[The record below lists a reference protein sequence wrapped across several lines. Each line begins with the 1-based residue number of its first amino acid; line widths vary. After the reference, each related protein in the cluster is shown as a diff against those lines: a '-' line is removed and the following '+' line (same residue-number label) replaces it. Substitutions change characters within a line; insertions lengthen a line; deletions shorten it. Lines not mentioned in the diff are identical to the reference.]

1 MTAPRRWTLAIVVAA
16 AATTMAGCSDSLEP
30 ASPEAAPPAS
40 VPTSSSTPTTR
51 PSATATSAF
60 CLDLSTFQ
68 VGVIAY
74 SAEVGAAIEGEPLD
88 FKELRRKAVLIAGM
102 GERMQASAPPD
113 VAKHF
118 RTVLKAIDTSAS
130 HLKSGAK
137 TRDVVDPVYGE
148 RNRPAFDAVNNY
160 DCGAASQGKA

>member
-1 MTAPRRWTLAIVVAA
+1 MTAPLRWTLAIVA
-16 AATTMAGCSDSLEP
+16 AATTMAGCSN
-30 ASPEAAPPAS
+30 SPEAAPPETAP
-40 VPTSSSTPTTR
+40 PTSAPASSSTPTTR

>member
-1 MTAPRRWTLAIVVAA
+1 MTAPRRWILAIA
-16 AATTMAGCSDSLEP
+16 AATTMAGCSS
-30 ASPEAAPPAS
+30 SPEAASPKASPPAS
-40 VPTSSSTPTTR
+40 TPASSSTPTPR

-60 CLDLSTFQ
+60 CLDLPTLQ

-88 FKELRRKAVLIAGM
+88 FEELRRKATLIADM

-113 VAKHF
+113 IAQHF

-148 RNRPAFDAVNNY
+148 RNRPAFDAVNDY
-160 DCGAASQGKA
+160 DCGAAFQGKA

>member
-1 MTAPRRWTLAIVVAA
+1 MTAPRRWILAFAA
-16 AATTMAGCSDSLEP
+16 AMTVAGCSS
-30 ASPEAAPPAS
+30 SPEAAPPAS
-40 VPTSSSTPTTR
+40 APASASARASSSTPTTR

-88 FKELRRKAVLIAGM
+88 FKELRRKAALIAGM

-118 RTVLKAIDTSAS
+118 RTVLKAIATSAS
-130 HLKSGAK
+130 NLKSGA
-137 TRDVVDPVYGE
+137 TGRDVVDPVYGE
-148 RNRPAFDAVNNY
+148 RNRPAFDAVNEY
-160 DCGAASQGKA
+160 DCGAASSQGA